1 MHLWFFNV
9 KIVPLSFIASINPDT
24 AAIASTDVI
33 HHHLAIRVLLITFS
47 GLSDP
52 LLGST
57 STNVHT
63 ETYLL
68 SLTDYATDS
77 SYYESPNLDLAI
89 SLGVLGMLSSLLSQQ
104 FFVFPTLDYLAYDYL
119 AVTSLY
125 VHHQYIGGL
134 TTLGAL
140 VHLTL
145 HLLNESSSFKHLISD
160 NLMPTKRMVVSILS
174 WITLFL
180 GSHTLGLF
188 IHNDVLTGFGY
199 PSKQIL
205 IEPIFAQL

>member
-77 SYYESPNLDLAI
+77 SY
-89 SLGVLGMLSSLLSQQ
+89 
-104 FFVFPTLDYLAYDYL
+104 
-119 AVTSLY
+119 
-125 VHHQYIGGL
+125 
-134 TTLGAL
+134 
-140 VHLTL
+140 
-145 HLLNESSSFKHLISD
+145 
-160 NLMPTKRMVVSILS
+160 
-174 WITLFL
+174 
-180 GSHTLGLF
+180 
-188 IHNDVLTGFGY
+188 
-199 PSKQIL
+199 
-205 IEPIFAQL
+205 